1 VFNPINPFSVLPQ
14 SSTAFRGSLFLL
26 GRATSLT
33 SPDTESI
40 DLTQFLPKQQSFVIF
55 GRNKRQSLQNNLQI
69 GSRENLGHY
78 SEISPLTSRVGLVL
92 DHSSRSSAIV
102 GDIDNDGFDDL
113 VLGFPYISTCF
124 VYYGTENGFT
134 NDIVSFAMY
143 GATAGDE
150 FGWSVSKAGDV
161 NSDLYADFIICA
173 KAASICYV
181 FYGKQDFSPQ
191 IYLKD
196 FSSADGFRIFGKTAA
211 TVNFGIA
218 VDFARDFNG
227 DSRPDLLISAK
238 FLNNQG
244 VVYVIYGREQQLND
258 IYLEKIQNSS
268 SSLFI
273 ITTSAFSFAGMS
285 VTGIGD
291 VNDDGFADVAV
302 GSVPYQA
309 GYVTQRTYVV
319 YGGTLEQKESNT
331 LSVKEMIAGV
341 DGFTISGGGFLVSGL
356 GDVNEDGI
364 DDLMITS
371 YYDWQGQTNAYLISY
386 PNHKNMNLT
395 SPPTFLPSSLPS
407 SSPSLTPSSTPTR
420 TGTMEYP
427 SNVPFRVTSPPL
439 LSQNETN
446 RPTTTTKP
454 TSLPTTK
461 KTSSPSLSPTQKPS
475 TNRPTRNPTFAPTY
489 LVVHS
494 MRPSHRLSSRP
505 TQQTTNDPRFPSG
518 HILDSNITI
527 YINESAFETI
537 YCDKP
542 GEYQGKDFRNQIFVL
557 SSPGDYRIKSR
568 SSLTARFSPKEN
580 DQNTK
585 FRTKFVKIFRIYP
598 VINQQ
603 VDIEVFDPDTDVIN
617 LSKFPSSSLRT
628 IQDLSYTDHPL
639 MFLLPAENDD
649 HQTIILPE
657 FSDLSF
663 LSDRNFVFSSDL
675 ADSSATNSGVEFS
688 SLLKI
693 TAVNGSNSLL
703 IIFCGV
709 MLLVAS
715 MSVCIECVR
724 ADLESEGKEKE
735 IECDPQEEA
744 NEKDSDEKKLKKTA
758 QEKLQTANDSERK
771 GEEEMDEENQL
782 VMVRKRNSLQ
792 NIPQAENNLT
802 ISSQEEIKSKK
813 LVVQSSSSSASSSRN
828 AHSPS
833 LSQRSHLETNSSVYS
848 SSASSVSFEPV
859 KFTQEYEEEH
869 NVVEKNSSPS
879 TSEDEEEDKSDSEGE
894 NSDNSESSCSFH
906 SLDT

>member
-1 VFNPINPFSVLPQ
+1 
-14 SSTAFRGSLFLL
+14 
-26 GRATSLT
+26 
-33 SPDTESI
+33 
-40 DLTQFLPKQQSFVIF
+40 
-55 GRNKRQSLQNNLQI
+55 
-69 GSRENLGHY
+69 
-78 SEISPLTSRVGLVL
+78 
-92 DHSSRSSAIV
+92 
-102 GDIDNDGFDDL
+102 
-113 VLGFPYISTCF
+113 
-124 VYYGTENGFT
+124 
-134 NDIVSFAMY
+134 
-143 GATAGDE
+143 
-150 FGWSVSKAGDV
+150 
-161 NSDLYADFIICA
+161 
-173 KAASICYV
+173 
-181 FYGKQDFSPQ
+181 
-191 IYLKD
+191 
-196 FSSADGFRIFGKTAA
+196 
-211 TVNFGIA
+211 
-218 VDFARDFNG
+218 
-227 DSRPDLLISAK
+227 
-238 FLNNQG
+238 
-244 VVYVIYGREQQLND
+244 
-258 IYLEKIQNSS
+258 
-268 SSLFI
+268 
-273 ITTSAFSFAGMS
+273 
-285 VTGIGD
+285 
-291 VNDDGFADVAV
+291 
-302 GSVPYQA
+302 
-309 GYVTQRTYVV
+309 
-319 YGGTLEQKESNT
+319 
-331 LSVKEMIAGV
+331 
-341 DGFTISGGGFLVSGL
+341 
-356 GDVNEDGI
+356 
-364 DDLMITS
+364 
-371 YYDWQGQTNAYLISY
+371 
-386 PNHKNMNLT
+386 
-395 SPPTFLPSSLPS
+395 
-407 SSPSLTPSSTPTR
+407 
-420 TGTMEYP
+420 
-427 SNVPFRVTSPPL
+427 
-439 LSQNETN
+439 
-446 RPTTTTKP
+446 
-454 TSLPTTK
+454 
-461 KTSSPSLSPTQKPS
+461 
-475 TNRPTRNPTFAPTY
+475 
-489 LVVHS
+489 VVHS
-494 MRPSHRLSSRP
+494 MRPSPRLSSRP
-505 TQQTTNDPRFPSG
+505 TQQPTNDPRFPSG

-568 SSLTARFSPKEN
+568 SSLTAGFSQKEN

-617 LSKFPSSSLRT
+617 LSKFSSSSLRT

-649 HQTIILPE
+649 HQTTILPE

-663 LSDRNFVFSSDL
+663 LSERNFAFSSDL

-735 IECDPQEEA
+735 NPQEEA

-758 QEKLQTANDSERK
+758 KEKLQTANDSERK

-894 NSDNSESSCSFH
+894 NSDNSESSGSFH